1 MKRICRK
8 KATRG
13 SVILHFAV
21 YLLVII
27 TPFFLTSCED
37 VRIQTIR
44 WIEYEPVYMTFD
56 EFINA
61 VELEEPH
68 DLEKPG
74 KIYFYDGHLFI
85 NERNKG
91 VHIIDNRNPSSPVNL
106 GFISIPANKDIAVKD
121 DRLFADSQSDLLV
134 FNMQNLQQA
143 ELIKRIEGV
152 FETSAE
158 MPPGFTTQT
167 VDPSKGVLVDWKPVL
182 KEEVCEGD
190 CHSHPARPFRCTN
203 CAFQLDGARTTT
215 GSAESSFG
223 SSSGGTGTGGSM
235 ARFAITGDYL
245 YAVDHNKLTT
255 FDISSSATA
264 IDSYE
269 LGWGIETI
277 FPYKESL
284 FIGSETAM
292 YIFDISNP
300 ISPKQLSRYV
310 HTMACDPVVVE
321 GDFAFVTLRNGNRCP
336 RNVNRLEVVDILDLT
351 QPKKVA
357 FYEMKNPHGLGIDDG
372 YLFVSEGDHGLKI
385 MDASDPHDIK
395 QLRHIQNLRT
405 YDVIPIDGVLMVT
418 GDDGIVQYD
427 YSDINDLEH
436 LSTIPVV
443 DSDLD

>member
-1 MKRICRK
+1 MKPV
-8 KATRG
+8 RG
-13 SVILHFAV
+13 LSIRTASERLIFSIFLLIAVVITSFS
-21 YLLVII
+21 
-27 TPFFLTSCED
+27 FTSCED
-37 VRIQTIR
+37 TRIQSIR

-74 KIYFYDGHLFI
+74 KIFFYNGYLFI

-91 VHIIDNRNPSSPVNL
+91 VHIIDNRDPSSPVNM
-106 GFISIPANKDIAVKD
+106 GFINIPANKDIAVKN
-121 DRLFADSQSDLLV
+121 DRLYADSQSDLLV
-134 FNMQNLQQA
+134 FDIENLKQV

-167 VDPSKGVLVDWKPVL
+167 VDPSKGVLVDWKPVV

-190 CHSHPARPFRCTN
+190 CRSHPARSFSCMNCSVVQFDGFR
-203 CAFQLDGARTTT
+203 AT
-215 GSAESSFG
+215 GGAESSFG
-223 SSSGGTGTGGSM
+223 SNSDGKGGSM

-255 FDISSSATA
+255 FDISSSATPV
-264 IDSYE
+264 DSYE
-269 LGWGIETI
+269 VGWGIETI
-277 FPYKESL
+277 FPYKENL
-284 FIGSETAM
+284 FIGSESAM

-300 ISPKQLSRYV
+300 VSPKQLSRYV
-310 HTMACDPVVVE
+310 HTIACDPVVVE
-321 GDFAFVTLRNGNRCP
+321 GDFAFVTLRNGGRCP
-336 RNVNRLEVVDILDLT
+336 RDVNRLEVVDIKDLT

-372 YLFVSEGDHGLKI
+372 YLFISEGDHGLKI

-405 YDVIPIDGVLMVT
+405 YDVIPLDGVLMVT

-427 YSDINDLEH
+427 YSNINDLEH

-443 DSDLD
+443 NNEAD